1 MPLSANHRGTHMAN
15 LFQNPDGANGQA
27 RAVLAYL
34 SMHDGIEQS
43 WSAEWKR
50 YLAEPQ
56 VDRWHNCREQ
66 GYVVTLK
73 SEDYSRQINIV
84 FFEHRNSDEIC
95 AVEWEGRYLNPPTIN
110 DIPKT
115 HPYCTDKFAVSHH
128 ESWGDAQKMAEWIFI
143 RLTDFWKVTAKAKA
157 A

>member
-1 MPLSANHRGTHMAN
+1 MAN
-15 LFQNPDGANGQA
+15 LFQNPDGANYQA

-34 SMHDGIEQS
+34 TKYSGIEES
-43 WSAEWKR
+43 WSNEHKS
-50 YLAEPQ
+50 YLAEPR

-66 GYVVTLK
+66 GYVITLK
-73 SEDYSRQINIV
+73 SETYSRQINIA

-110 DIPKT
+110 DIPES
-115 HPYCTDKFAVSHH
+115 HPYRNSKYAVTHRVSVG
-128 ESWGDAQKMAEWIFI
+128 EAEAMADWIFQ
-143 RLTDFWKVTAKAKA
+143 RLTDFWNATKAKTRA